1 LKEVEMTIAA
11 LSAALLGSQL
21 LVMPVSDRVP
31 ELKVEVM
38 CKATAADDK
47 AMGLALPQ
55 SFADC
60 MRDET
65 TAQEQLSTVWGTAP
79 VALRDRCEG
88 EATAGGSQSYVDLLT
103 CVQMAEWA
111 KSPSTATRLRGAS
124 KDRNSQ

>member
-1 LKEVEMTIAA
+1 MDIAA

-21 LVMPVSDRVP
+21 FVMPVSDRVP

-38 CKATAADDK
+38 CKATTADDK

-65 TAQEQLSTVWGTAP
+65 TAQMQLNTVWGTAP
-79 VALRDRCEG
+79 VPLRDSCEG

-103 CVQMAEWA
+103 CIQMAEWV
-111 KSPSTATRLRGAS
+111 KSPSTAPRLRGAG
-124 KDRNSQ
+124 KNRNSQ